1 MSSFYPILVDLQGK
15 KALVVG
21 GGKVA
26 QRKIENLLDY
36 GASVHVVARELTG
49 ELEHLHC
56 ERRIQFLGPE
66 FSESYLEGAFLVIA
80 ATDDASLNRRV
91 SQEAQKRGQLI
102 NAVDQPAD
110 CNFIVPSVLSRGD
123 LLIAVSTSGKSPA
136 FARKVRVELEQH
148 FGEEYGFFLTL
159 MGNLRERRS
168 CLWAFLR
175 KKIKELLKNWCTPIS
190 SRPSKRKTGILLLRS
205 SRGPWGGL
213 SRKIRFSIFSRQ
225 NDLWLFSCMG
235 LHWS

>member
-26 QRKIENLLDY
+26 QRKIETLLEH
-36 GASVHVVARELTG
+36 GASAQVVARELTA
-49 ELEHLHC
+49 ELEEL
-56 ERRIQFLGPE
+56 RSGGRIEFLGGE
-66 FSESYLEGAFLVIA
+66 FSEAFLQGAFVVFA

-91 SQEAQKRGQLI
+91 SQAAQQRGLLV

-136 FARKVRVELEQH
+136 FARKVRVELERH
-148 FGEEYGFFLTL
+148 FGEEYGSFLIL
-159 MGNLRERRS
+159 MGNLRKEILRLGLS
-168 CLWAFLR
+168 QEENKSAFGDLVYSD
-175 KKIKELLKNWCTPIS
+175 LLTAIREKNWDLASQIIEKVLG
-190 SRPSKRKTGILLLRS
+190 RPVSQNQILDFL
-205 SRGPWGGL
+205 
-213 SRKIRFSIFSRQ
+213 KAE
-225 NDLWLFSCMG
+225 
-235 LHWS
+235 

>member
-26 QRKIENLLDY
+26 QRKIESLLES
-36 GASVHVVARELTG
+36 GASVHVVARELTA
-49 ELEHLHC
+49 ELEHLHR
-56 ERRIQFLGPE
+56 ERSIRFLGPE
-66 FSESYLEGAFLVIA
+66 FSEAYLEGAFLVIA

-102 NAVDQPAD
+102 NAVDQPED

-136 FARKVRVELEQH
+136 FARKVRVQLEQH

-159 MGNLRERRS
+159 MGNLRKEILPLGLSQEENRK
-168 CLWAFLR
+168 AFE
-175 KKIKELLKNWCTPIS
+175 ELVSSDLLQAIRQKNWDLASQIIEKVLG
-190 SRPSKRKTGILLLRS
+190 RPVSKNQ
-205 SRGPWGGL
+205 
-213 SRKIRFSIFSRQ
+213 IR
-225 NDLWLFSCMG
+225 DYLKAE
-235 LHWS
+235 